1 MGDSAVSRSPV
12 SMLGMSGP
20 DGEAVSQAPASA
32 LDAEMENGGQSEIIQ
47 NLLNRR
53 SVLDNGPFAQVA
65 NAVLAA
71 NSRAAEADL
80 RAAKLRAEARANNWL
95 PSIGPN
101 VSLTS
106 LGAVVSTMV
115 VEQVL
120 FDNGRKKAERD
131 YAAADVEVAAVT
143 LAQDTN
149 KRVLAGLELYI
160 SAQEASARANV
171 NAAAME
177 RMEH

>member
-1 MGDSAVSRSPV
+1 M
-12 SMLGMSGP
+12 
-20 DGEAVSQAPASA
+20 
-32 LDAEMENGGQSEIIQ
+32 
-47 NLLNRR
+47 NRH
-53 SVLDNGPFAQVA
+53 SVLNAGAFSDVA

-95 PSIGPN
+95 PSLGPS

-106 LGAVVSTMV
+106 LGAVVSSMV

-131 YAAADVEVAAVT
+131 YAAADVEVAA
-143 LAQDTN
+143 
-149 KRVLAGLELYI
+149 
-160 SAQEASARANV
+160 ARA
-171 NAAAME
+171 AAGIKEDDGVPATSVE
-177 RMEH
+177 GVEGEPKEV

>member
-1 MGDSAVSRSPV
+1 
-12 SMLGMSGP
+12 MLGMSGP
-20 DGEAVSQAPASA
+20 DGEAVSQALASA

-131 YAAADVEVAAVT
+131 YAAADVEVAAV
-143 LAQDTN
+143 N
-149 KRVLAGLELYI
+149 
-160 SAQEASARANV
+160 
-171 NAAAME
+171 
-177 RMEH
+177 